1 MARTGDTFESEPLVG
16 APHDPLARSRAPDD
30 PHVDLVLA
38 GTVYFDIVLT
48 ALQAPP
54 AIGTEVHTE
63 GMGSCPG
70 GVANVA
76 VAGARLGLR
85 TAVAAAFGEDV
96 YGDFSWETLGAQELV
111 DLSSSQRFPDW
122 HSPVTV
128 SVAYRGDRS
137 LVTHEHEPPIPI
149 DELAASLPPARAVF
163 TSLGDREL
171 PGWVRERAERG
182 ELIFAD
188 VGWDPT
194 EEWSSRTL
202 DQLENCHAFMPNAAE
217 AMAYTRTG
225 SAQSALAKLAELVP
239 VAVVTDGARGALA
252 ADQETGE
259 TAQVEGLVVDAIDA
273 TGAGDIFGAA
283 FIVGTLARWP
293 LDQRL
298 RFANLCAALSVKHN
312 GGSLSAP
319 GWADIAAWWAHRAD
333 TGLDMEA
340 TKCYGFLAHLIHP
353 AWQPTDMRRAQATI
367 GLRHR

>member
-1 MARTGDTFESEPLVG
+1 MAGTGVGFESEPLVG
-16 APHDPLARSRAPDD
+16 TPYDPLARSREPDD
-30 PHVDLVLA
+30 PDVDLVLA

-48 ALQAPP
+48 ALKSPP

-76 VAGARLGLR
+76 VAASRLGLR

-96 YGDFSWETLGAQELV
+96 YGDFSWETLGVQELV
-111 DLSSSQRFPDW
+111 DLSSSRRFPDW

-137 LVTHEHEPPIPI
+137 LVTHEHEPPVPVE
-149 DELAASLPPARAVF
+149 ELAAGLPPARAVF
-163 TSLGDREL
+163 TSLGATQL
-171 PGWVRERAERG
+171 PPWVKVRADRG
-182 ELIFAD
+182 ERIFAD

-194 EEWSSRTL
+194 EEWSPRRL
-202 DQLENCHAFMPNAAE
+202 DQLGDCYAFMPNAVE

-225 SAQSALAKLAELVP
+225 SPESALAKLAELVP
-239 VAVVTDGARGALA
+239 VAIVTDGPRGALA
-252 ADQETGE
+252 TDQHSGE
-259 TAQVEGLVVDAIDA
+259 SAQVEGVVVDAIDA

-293 LDQRL
+293 LAQRL
-298 RFANLCAALSVKHN
+298 RFANLCAALSVQHN

-319 GWADIAAWWAHRAD
+319 GWADLAAWWAHRP
-333 TGLDMEA
+333 TSEA
-340 TKCYGFLAHLIHP
+340 TRCYDFLADLIPP

-367 GLRHR
+367 GLRRR

>member
-1 MARTGDTFESEPLVG
+1 MARAADGFESEPLVG
-16 APHDPLARSRAPDD
+16 VPLDPLARSRDPGAPEM
-30 PHVDLVLA
+30 DLVLA
-38 GTVYFDIVLT
+38 GTVYYDIVFTFLSS
-48 ALQAPP
+48 PP
-54 AIGTEVHTE
+54 AVGTEVHTE

-76 VAGARLGLR
+76 VAGSRLGLR

-96 YGDFSWETLGAQELV
+96 YGDFSWETLAEQEFV
-111 DLSSSQRFPDW
+111 DLSSSRRFPDW

-128 SVAYRGDRS
+128 SVGYGGDRS
-137 LVTHEHEPPIPI
+137 LITHEHEPPVPI
-149 DELAASLPPARAVF
+149 HELAAGLPAARAVF
-163 TSLGDREL
+163 TSLNVEGL
-171 PGWVRERAERG
+171 PEWIRTRANRG
-182 ELIFAD
+182 ELVFAD

-194 EEWSSRTL
+194 EQWSPRTL
-202 DQLENCHAFMPNAAE
+202 EQLANCYAFMPNAVE

-225 SAQSALAKLAELVP
+225 SPESALAKLADLVP

-252 ADQETGE
+252 TDQLTGE
-259 TAQVEGLVVDAIDA
+259 SAQVEGLVVEVIDV
-273 TGAGDIFGAA
+273 TGAGDTFGAA
-283 FIVGTLARWP
+283 FIVGTLARWS

-319 GWADIAAWWAHRAD
+319 GWADIAAWWAHLPEGRDA
-333 TGLDMEA
+333 ES
-340 TKCYGFLAHLIHP
+340 YGFLAQLIPP